1 MTAYNDYKIIWI
13 NVVKWFVFV
22 FLIGKES
29 MAKKP
34 KVSGRGYAVF
44 MIGIIAFVIM
54 EPVVLFGA
62 VFYFVWKMYQIKL
75 SGETDYWLSKDEKE
89 YFLSALEEWRMLFS
103 HKKVRAESGIIGAI
117 C

>member
-1 MTAYNDYKIIWI
+1 
-13 NVVKWFVFV
+13 
-22 FLIGKES
+22 

-89 YFLSALEEWRMLFS
+89 YFLSALGKQIMSKFDTLNVEY
-103 HKKVRAESGIIGAI
+103 VRERE
-117 C
+117 